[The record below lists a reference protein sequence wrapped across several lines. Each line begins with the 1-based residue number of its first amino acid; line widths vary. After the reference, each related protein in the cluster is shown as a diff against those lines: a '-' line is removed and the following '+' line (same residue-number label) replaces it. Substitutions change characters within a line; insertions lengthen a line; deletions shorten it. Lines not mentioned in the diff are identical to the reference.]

1 MRNTIRTAA
10 AAVFTASGSAL
21 AAPIP
26 VTNFGFEA
34 NVIPVNTFAA
44 LIPQGWQ
51 VHDPNG
57 ILDQGIDAVGVIR
70 PTNISF
76 FPNGTTEG
84 VNAALIFLAG
94 DVGGG
99 EVGLAQTV
107 AASLQPGTRYTL
119 RVDVGNIASGTSVPP
134 NPVQF
139 FNLDGFPGYRVDL
152 LAGGVVIASDNNTL
166 GASIPEGEWRE
177 SVVAFDAPPG
187 HPLLGTP
194 LRIRLVNLNIPGTPQ
209 APGIEVDF
217 DNVRLDASPTPPPAC
232 VGDLN
237 NDGVVNT
244 VDLTN
249 FLGRFGGPAAGGP
262 GGPGDFNNDGAVDTA
277 DLIVF
282 LGRIGATCP

>member
-1 MRNTIRTAA
+1 MNTRNISTASLALCAA
-10 AAVFTASGSAL
+10 AAS

-26 VTNFGFEA
+26 VTNFSFEA

-51 VHDPNG
+51 LHDPNF
-57 ILDQGIDAVGVIR
+57 IVDQGGDAVGVLR

-76 FPNGTTEG
+76 FPGGTTEG
-84 VNAALIFLAG
+84 DNAALIFLAQQI
-94 DVGGG
+94 GGG

-107 AASLQPGTRYTL
+107 AATLQVNTRYTL
-119 RVDVGNIASGTSVPP
+119 RVDVGNIASGFSVPP

-152 LAGGVVIASDNNTL
+152 LAGGLLIATDNNTL
-166 GASIPEGEWRE
+166 APTIPEGEWRE
-177 SVVAFDAPPG
+177 SVVTFDALPG
-187 HPLLGTP
+187 HPQIGTP

-217 DNVRLDASPTPPPAC
+217 DNVRLDASPIPPPPPAC

-237 NDGVVNT
+237 GDNAVNT
-244 VDLTN
+244 ADLTV
-249 FLGRFGGPAAGGP
+249 FLGRFGQSGPAGA
-262 GGPGDFNNDGAVDTA
+262 PGDFNADGNVDTA
-277 DLIVF
+277 DLVTF
-282 LGRIGATCP
+282 LGRFGSTCP

>member
-1 MRNTIRTAA
+1 MKNTINAA
-10 AAVFTASGSAL
+10 AAVLVASGL
-21 AAPIP
+21 AFAVPIP

-51 VHDPNG
+51 VYDPSG
-57 ILDQGIDAVGVIR
+57 IIDQANDAVGVIR

-76 FPNGTTEG
+76 FPSGTTEG
-84 VNAALIFLAG
+84 DNAALLFFAG

-99 EVGLAQTV
+99 EAGLAQTV
-107 AASLQPGTRYTL
+107 AATLQPGNRYTL

-134 NPVQF
+134 NAVQF

-166 GASIPEGEWRE
+166 ASSIPEGEWRE
-177 SVVAFDAPPG
+177 SVVTFDAPPG

-194 LRIRLVNLNIPGTPQ
+194 LRIRLVNLNIPGTAQ

-217 DNVRLDASPTPPPAC
+217 DNVRLDASPTPPPVC

-237 NDGVVNT
+237 SDGVVNT
-244 VDLTN
+244 ADLVTFLGLFGQVVTPGAPGDFN
-249 FLGRFGGPAAGGP
+249 SDGQINTTDLVTFLGRFGVP
-262 GGPGDFNNDGAVDTA
+262 
-277 DLIVF
+277 
-282 LGRIGATCP
+282 CP